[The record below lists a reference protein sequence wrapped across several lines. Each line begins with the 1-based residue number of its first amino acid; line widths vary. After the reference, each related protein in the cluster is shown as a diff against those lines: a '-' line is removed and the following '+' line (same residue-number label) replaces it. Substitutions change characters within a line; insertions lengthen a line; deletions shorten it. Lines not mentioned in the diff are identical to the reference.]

1 MACAW
6 YICAINVRA
15 AHKYRVMEQ
24 LEAREVHSLEVAG
37 SSPAYATN
45 LGWIGLS
52 RMDETQVN

>member
-1 MACAW
+1 M
-6 YICAINVRA
+6 RA

-45 LGWIGLS
+45 LDCIGLS
-52 RMDETQVN
+52 RIDETEVN